1 VVAMEII
8 DLNNCETALAENAVA
23 LGNFDGIHIGHQ
35 KLLES
40 NIKEAKIRNLNSAV
54 LIFRNHTK
62 ELLGKK
68 NGSKIQLLTSFDQ
81 KISILRNFGLDALY
95 VIDFDESL
103 MKLSPNDFIDN
114 ILVKKLNAKLIT
126 IGFNYRFGYKASGD
140 IEFLK
145 NMSLEKGYEVN
156 IIPPVY
162 IGEEIVSST
171 AIRQLIRSGDVKK
184 AATFLGRNY
193 SIIGTVVKG
202 SNRGRHLGFPTANIG
217 LKDNYIIPKA
227 GVYVTNTLIN
237 GQKYISL
244 TDIGYNPTFNE
255 KDLKIETYIL
265 DFNGDLYGKTLE
277 IQFIEYIRD
286 DIKFNTAEELI
297 HQIQEDIKYIK
308 KNH

>member
-1 VVAMEII
+1 MEII

-126 IGFNYRFGYKASGD
+126 IGFNYRFGYKA
-140 IEFLK
+140 
-145 NMSLEKGYEVN
+145 
-156 IIPPVY
+156 
-162 IGEEIVSST
+162 
-171 AIRQLIRSGDVKK
+171 
-184 AATFLGRNY
+184 
-193 SIIGTVVKG
+193 
-202 SNRGRHLGFPTANIG
+202 
-217 LKDNYIIPKA
+217 
-227 GVYVTNTLIN
+227 
-237 GQKYISL
+237 
-244 TDIGYNPTFNE
+244 
-255 KDLKIETYIL
+255 
-265 DFNGDLYGKTLE
+265 
-277 IQFIEYIRD
+277 
-286 DIKFNTAEELI
+286 
-297 HQIQEDIKYIK
+297 
-308 KNH
+308 